1 MEKIF
6 SSLKK
11 NDVKSSI
18 VEIDTEKIKPN
29 PYQPRKIFDNASIK
43 ELANSIKEYGLIQP
57 ITVRKA
63 HKGTYELVAGE
74 RRLRACQSLN
84 MEKVPVIIAQMNDND
99 SAVVALIENLQ
110 RKNLTFFEEAE
121 AYFHL
126 ITEHNLTQEELSK
139 RVGKN
144 QSTVANKL
152 RLLKLSKEVKNII
165 KESNLTERH
174 ARALLKLPDEKM
186 QINVVKRVI
195 KNNYN
200 VTQTEEIVEAILEKI
215 AGNLKK
221 EKIIKTSLLKDVRI
235 FTNTIKKAVS
245 VMQKSGINA
254 TSVQSECDTYYEYI
268 IKIPKKCKN

>member
-1 MEKIF
+1 MEMLF
-6 SSLKK
+6 STLKK
-11 NDVKSSI
+11 SDIKNSV
-18 VEIDTEKIKPN
+18 VEIPTEKIKPN
-29 PYQPRKIFDNASIK
+29 PYQPRKIFDNSSIK
-43 ELANSIKEYGLIQP
+43 ELADSIKEFGVIQP

-63 HKGTYELVAGE
+63 QKGTYELVAGE
-74 RRLRACQSLN
+74 RRLRACMSLN
-84 MEKVPVIIAQMNDND
+84 MEKIPAIISDMNDND

-126 ITEHNLTQEELSK
+126 ITEHSLTQEELSK

-144 QSTVANKL
+144 QSTIANKL

-165 KESNLTERH
+165 KENNLTERH

-186 QINVVKRVI
+186 QLSVVKRVV

-200 VTQTEEIVEAILEKI
+200 VSQTEEIVETMLEKI
-215 AGNLKK
+215 SGDIKK
-221 EKIIKTSLLKDVRI
+221 EKVIKTSLLKDVRI

-245 VMQKSGINA
+245 VMQKSGIDA